1 MLTPSKMTK
10 FALLSKLLLAVALFS
25 VSTMRGEAV
34 QFADGVSHQLRV
46 QIVRQ
51 ILENKL
57 VTDVDINIF
66 LPKATQNIVVNNS
79 DSTVRYRVESRNAR
93 ALTRRSLLPS
103 SGTRQSGQNNQFY
116 GGDFTHSGSTGGIRD
131 DEGNLDPAGSAGN
144 LFGGTETGGDYGFAL
159 IATDDS
165 NTDGE
170 IVFNLPI
177 EDFRLIPP
185 QPIENY
191 LGSKELTYT
200 VGAEVDLGL
209 TPSISPASVE
219 SSARLPTV
227 DGYFHRYGYTATLHY
242 DGESIE
248 VDLENGLTPLDP
260 ILPGMM
266 LSENFFTNYD
276 NDPVITDYECPAG
289 EGGLTG
295 CINGATEHE
304 LAENQKITEIIE
316 NGLEEKNTNIF
327 LVGTP
332 TSAPVDGPMVMTL
345 TVYTSN
351 KVDYDYVQAG
361 DLVAPGNL
369 SFDPTG
375 LAATFRE
382 REHSVIFTVTLL
394 APKLPAL
401 VDNRALY
408 PSTYTLADPR
418 GADYALTL
426 PQVVVPNGSA
436 YTPREDGCLVFCGD
450 DYLLTITYNLTGAG
464 GQLVSDVLSGF
475 SYDPETRIFSGYPT
489 ALGEASLVYRATD
502 KYGNV
507 LEEPF
512 VAVATPPTDFNTE
525 PVGAGFGLNREV
537 DYTLPPA
544 DTGSPPFREHELLL
558 AAGSAA
564 GTVGQTFEQVFGG
577 LTFDRATRIVSGTLT
592 SAPNDNTLGEYVFT
606 YSLTDAYGHRGSGL
620 WRVQV
625 VAEDDAEQFELGVPL
640 VPEELRFT
648 LTGDVAYTL
657 PPGRGVNRGPWSY
670 SLTGFDNSAYYPSGA
685 RKNSLLGLTFDADT
699 RVLSGTVSFEY
710 HPVES
715 GAGVGYPTRAYGV
728 RDNFRMAY
736 TAIDRVGV
744 TYVKNFLI
752 AVKPRPAFVFLSHY
766 IGDGGSFVTLPRRV
780 DVLTENSIF
789 RAVFDKLQLAR
800 EDHTGWGPFSY
811 TLYKHDTLTYGVDR
825 LSSGDYTLS
834 NPCLPTCALPVV
846 QGGDPPDGWENTP
859 GWVGIEEVV
868 GTDYQRV
875 QYRNKVFGRAPHAVT
890 FQSYTFAVTATDSNG
905 VESLP
910 SPVIVQSY
918 PYLGFSDSIAKEMGL
933 PWADYYPNQL
943 FYPLSGSHDYTL
955 PHARGGWEGG
965 SQTIGYGLSARD
977 GGALPPEFSFTGDRK
992 LLWKSQNEED
1002 GPRFMQTFVIRGT
1015 DAGGQSDTHTFTL
1028 AANGRPVL
1036 VPAPAMTFTAGQ
1048 HRQVLLSIT
1057 PGTGTAPFKAA
1068 ALLEAPLP
1076 KGMRLDYESL
1086 FGVVGF
1092 LGRPTAEAVGDHLVT
1107 VEVTDYFGYS
1117 DKVTYEITIVPAL
1130 RFATEVADLSY
1141 TVNVPASTTLPLI
1154 KETTGLAP
1162 YVYDLVD
1169 SSGSK
1174 FADGSTIAGL
1184 SFDVATRVLS
1194 GTPTQPNEAGTVLT
1208 YRAFDANG
1216 APGVGGFLVHVFEQ
1230 GAFAGMQDDLAFTV
1244 GADIGEITL
1253 PSAIGGAAP
1262 LRYSLALETP
1272 DDVTP
1277 PTPDGVTFDAAEL
1290 LLTGVPTTPQA
1301 ALSYT
1306 LSVVDANGA
1315 GGVLPP
1321 FAMRVYPPPSF
1332 AITEN
1337 YGPFTFTAAAVHK
1350 AYTLPAVITDTGA
1363 PIVSY
1368 SFSGLR
1374 DELADAV
1381 VLDEEARSV
1390 GGAFAAPLDFTV
1402 QLHAIDANGVTA
1414 LAPLS
1419 SFVMVDAVAFTRAK
1433 LAALSDIRYRV
1444 GDTVDLE
1451 LPQAIG
1457 GAAPLTYSLVDSS
1470 GAAYVGQIDG
1480 LAFAAQTRKLHG
1492 ATSAASVGVYGLT
1505 YIATDVNAGEA
1516 QSPMQLSV
1524 LEQVALPSPGD
1535 ITYYSGA
1542 VAITTSLPPAINTI
1556 GVMSYRLRN
1565 LEDDRLELPP
1575 NFVFD
1580 GRANPPQLRG
1590 STGDD
1595 FFGPRTY
1602 RYTAI
1607 DGYDGSTATV
1617 TFSLE
1622 INNRPHLFPR
1632 PDVTFT
1638 VGYARD
1644 VTLAK
1649 AVGGVGDLTYR
1660 LDAAGGLPN
1669 WLTYGAS
1676 GASLAPFDFGNS
1688 ESVPS
1693 APQAA
1698 TVVTYSVT
1706 DSNGSSTKVTFA
1718 LLAVVPPSFAS
1729 LQPDVTFTALFPV
1742 FPFTLPPAQDGAG
1755 ELTYDIKP
1763 LLASGLLWRN
1773 SVRQVSGTP
1782 SQLPGDL
1789 DVAETEHSYTATDSN
1804 GASAALTFAVV
1815 IYRDVSV
1822 RPVKDMSFTAS
1833 ARTDKTLPDATN
1845 GYPPLSYA
1853 VVNIHAGDS
1862 MVPRAASSG
1871 ASSASSGGGL
1881 APRAVNPD
1889 EPSLLFDPNAKILT
1903 GNYDEEEI
1911 GPKPLVYRVTDAGG
1925 AAVDVSFTAHVMHP
1939 PTLAP
1944 NVVTFY
1950 VTKEELERGEP
1961 TLHALPKAV
1970 EGVGDYAYTA
1980 DFAGSSSAL
1989 TATTGSSSWLDF
2001 GGAGWAAG
2009 DAGQVVLTLARTA
2022 APPVSATITESM
2034 LMSPPT
2040 VTFMYSVAD
2049 ANDVT
2054 YTTEFYVTVA
2064 QSTDTKRK
2072 FFDVNKRILS
2082 EAAGTIASNTLRA
2095 ITNRIST
2102 ARQALSIPSIGGG
2115 RPSVSIGGQGS
2126 LAEMLAVHSKPLV
2139 DDVIDPKQLLN
2150 GTRFDL
2156 PLGAPGLGVGGGGS
2170 GLFGGGG
2177 AASMWG
2183 ATEFSRM
2190 SGNTREV
2197 KWDGDIQSLYLGADT
2212 RVGASG
2218 IAGVALAITNTD
2230 VDFED
2235 IGFDTRAGSG
2245 KYDMDITALHPY
2257 ISWRHDYIDT
2267 WASVGLGEGDLTIT
2281 SDGVDYPTD
2290 VSLQTLAL
2298 GGKGAY
2304 NIGGVRI
2311 NFKGEVFSTSLELDE
2326 TAQLAK
2332 QSISTG
2338 LTRVLGE
2345 WIGAPHS
2352 LANGAQL
2359 EPVYE
2364 FGWRYDYGDSELGA
2378 GFEKALGLRY
2388 TNKRLV
2394 GEARLHGAYNAG
2406 EFRQWGMYA
2415 SIHRLPTAD
2424 GRGLSV
2430 DISPSYGEETG
2441 GPESVWN
2448 GGGGVNLLQANTDR
2462 DYTLHFYSRVGYGL
2476 TNRRWRGL
2484 LTPFGEWTHDENN
2497 TYRFGVDWS
2506 PTDNFTLNLTGEY
2519 EERLDGDDESR
2530 IILQGASR
2538 L

>member
-1 MLTPSKMTK
+1 MQTSLNPTLFT
-10 FALLSKLLLAVALFS
+10 LRTLRRLLLAALLL
-25 VSTMRGEAV
+25 STSAM
-34 QFADGVSHQLRV
+34 
-46 QIVRQ
+46 
-51 ILENKL
+51 
-57 VTDVDINIF
+57 
-66 LPKATQNIVVNNS
+66 
-79 DSTVRYRVESRNAR
+79 RVEAAEFSHEAANDLRIRIYLAYINNQLVVDAPISIGLATATHISGSIVDYELFPESDYDPRIDTDGYSPSIPSVDMTYGDAR
-93 ALTRRSLLPS
+93 RRGIGPRSA
-103 SGTRQSGQNNQFY
+103 RQSD
-116 GGDFTHSGSTGGIRD
+116 GGLYDGNFRHVRARTGGIVDDDGNTISNEPGSLNGQPRD
-131 DEGNLDPAGSAGN
+131 SGN
-144 LFGGTETGGDYGFAL
+144 YGFAFR
-159 IATDDS
+159 ATDDS
-165 NTDGE
+165 TTSDT
-170 IVFNLPI
+170 ILFDLPVD
-177 EDFRLIPP
+177 ELRFSPEASHASDR
-185 QPIENY
+185 Y
-191 LGSKELTYT
+191 LGAKPFTYH
-200 VGAEVDLGL
+200 VGK
-209 TPSISPASVE
+209 SVPHDFE
-219 SSARLPTV
+219 SARLPNV
-227 DGYFHRYGYTATLHY
+227 RGYHYRYGYSVTLNH
-242 DGESIE
+242 DGNSTQ
-248 VDLENGLTPLDP
+248 VDLENGGGLGSV
-260 ILPGMM
+260 LPGM
-266 LSENFFTNYD
+266 SVAE
-276 NDPVITDYECPAG
+276 
-289 EGGLTG
+289 LTG
-295 CINGATEHE
+295 GGMR
-304 LAENQKITEIIE
+304 L
-316 NGLEEKNTNIF
+316 G
-327 LVGTP
+327 GTP
-332 TSAPVDGPMVMTL
+332 TASPGEGALVMTL
-345 TVYTSN
+345 TAYTSN
-351 KVDYDYVQAG
+351 QVDYDAG
-361 DLVAPGNL
+361 
-369 SFDPTG
+369 
-375 LAATFRE
+375 AADQLLE
-382 REHSVIFTVTLL
+382 RSVSRVFTITVIGH
-394 APKLPAL
+394 ALPAL
-401 VDNRALY
+401 ADNRALY
-408 PSTYTLADPR
+408 PSTYPLADPR
-418 GADYALTL
+418 GADYELTL
-426 PQVVVPNGSA
+426 PTVAADGHSGGYLA
-436 YTPREDGCLVFCGD
+436 TISYT
-450 DYLLTITYNLTGAG
+450 LTASTGQSVA
-464 GQLVSDVLSGF
+464 SVLPGL
-475 SYDPETRIFSGYPT
+475 SYDPATRIFSGYPT
-489 ALGEASLVYRATD
+489 ALGAASLIYRATD
-502 KYGNV
+502 QYGNV
-507 LEEPF
+507 AAVNMM
-512 VAVATPPTDFNTE
+512 VAATPPTGFNIG
-525 PVGAGFGLNREV
+525 PVGAGFGLNRAI
-537 DYTLPPA
+537 DWTLPTA
-544 DTGSPPFREHELLL
+544 DYGAPPFGDYELVL
-558 AAGSAA
+558 ADGSVA
-564 GTVGQTFEQVFGG
+564 GTVGQTLKQVFGG

-592 SAPNDNTLGEYVFT
+592 STPSDNTLGAYLFT
-606 YSLTDAYGHRGSGL
+606 YSMTDAYGYRGSGL
-620 WRVQV
+620 WRVV
-625 VAEDDAEQFELGVPL
+625 VASGADAEQYAVGAPL
-640 VPEELRFT
+640 VPEQLRLT

-657 PPGRGVNRGPWSY
+657 PPGRGVNRGPWRY
-670 SLTGFDNSAYYPSGA
+670 SLSGFDNSEFYPAGR
-685 RKNSLLGLTFDADT
+685 RKNSLLGLTFDSNT
-699 RVLSGTVSFEY
+699 RVLSGTVSFAYSPE
-710 HPVES
+710 
-715 GAGVGYPTRAYGV
+715 YGV

-736 TAIDRVGV
+736 TAIDRIGV
-744 TYVKNFLI
+744 TYVKNFVI
-752 AVKPRPAFVFLSHY
+752 AVKPRPNFIFFADYTNS
-766 IGDGGSFVTLPRRV
+766 GGAMASLPRLV
-780 DVLTENSIF
+780 DIRTVNDESDFL
-789 RAVFDKLQLAR
+789 FDKVHLAR
-800 EDHTGWGPFSY
+800 EDYTGWGPFSY
-811 TLYKHDTLTYGVDR
+811 TLYGDDTL
-825 LSSGDYTLS
+825 SSDAYTLS
-834 NPCLPTCALPVV
+834 TPCLPNCALPVAPSAT
-846 QGGDPPDGWENTP
+846 PPDGWENTP
-859 GWVGIEEVV
+859 GWVGITHVV
-868 GTDYQRV
+868 GADLRDQ
-875 QYRNKVFGRAPHAVT
+875 QFRNTVFGRAPHAVEV
-890 FQSYTFAVTATDSNG
+890 QVYTFAVTATDSNG

-910 SPVIVQSY
+910 SPVVIASY
-918 PYLGFSDSIAKEMGL
+918 PYLGFSDTMAKEMTL
-933 PWADYYPNQL
+933 PWSDYYPNQL
-943 FYPLSGSHDYTL
+943 FYPLSGEQTYTL
-955 PHARGGWEGG
+955 PHARGGWIADGTRPI
-965 SQTIGYGLSARD
+965 SYGLSAQD
-977 GGALPPEFSFTGDRK
+977 GGALPAEFSFVGGDRE
-992 LLWKSQNEED
+992 LSWGSQSGE
-1002 GPRFMQTFVIRGT
+1002 RFAQTFVIRGADRSSQT
-1015 DAGGQSDTHTFTL
+1015 DTHTFYV
-1028 AANGRPVL
+1028 AANGPPVL
-1036 VPAPAMTFTAGQ
+1036 MPGQAMTYTVGQ

-1057 PGTGTAPFKAA
+1057 PGTGTAPFTAKALA
-1068 ALLEAPLP
+1068 GAELP
-1076 KGMRLDYESL
+1076 HGMRLDDSSV
-1086 FGVVGF
+1086 FGIVGF
-1092 LGRPTAEAVGDHLVT
+1092 LGTPTDAAVGDHSV
-1107 VEVTDYFGYS
+1107 VIEVSDYFGYP
-1117 DKVTYEITIVPAL
+1117 DTVTYDITVVPAV
-1130 RFATEVADLSY
+1130 RFATAASDLSY
-1141 TVNVPASTTLPLI
+1141 TVDIAVSTTLSAV
-1154 KETTGLAP
+1154 ESTTGLAP
-1162 YVYDLVD
+1162 YVYQLLD

-1184 SFDVATRVLS
+1184 SFDAATRVLS
-1194 GTPTQPNEAGTVLT
+1194 GTPTQTHTSGITLT
-1208 YRAFDANG
+1208 YRAVDANG
-1216 APGVGGFLVHVFEQ
+1216 APGVDGFLAYVFEQ
-1230 GAFAGMQDDLAFTV
+1230 GTFVDIQDDLAFTV

-1253 PSAIGGAAP
+1253 PSVIGGVAP
-1262 LRYSLALETP
+1262 LHYSLA
-1272 DDVTP
+1272 P

-1290 LLTGVPTTPQA
+1290 LLTGIPTTPQA
-1301 ALSYT
+1301 AMSYT

-1315 GGVLPP
+1315 GGDLSP
-1321 FAMRVYPPPSF
+1321 FAMRVYPQPSF

-1350 AYTLPAVITDTGA
+1350 AYTLPAVVAETGA

-1374 DELADAV
+1374 DELVDAM
-1381 VLDEEARSV
+1381 VLDVDARSV
-1390 GGAFAAPLDFTV
+1390 GGVFATPLDFTV
-1402 QLHAIDANGVTA
+1402 QLHATDANGVTA

-1419 SFVMVDAVAFTRAK
+1419 SFVMVDAVAFTRAE
-1433 LAALSDIRYRV
+1433 LAALADHRYRV
-1444 GDTVDLE
+1444 GDTIDLA
-1451 LPQAIG
+1451 LPEASG
-1457 GAAPLTYSLVDSS
+1457 GASPLAYSLIDSS
-1470 GAAYVGQIDG
+1470 GAAYVAQIAG
-1480 LAFAAQTRKLHG
+1480 VSFAAQTRKLHG

-1516 QSPMQLSV
+1516 QSPMRLSV
-1524 LEQVALPSPGD
+1524 FDAVVLPSPGD

-1542 VAITTSLPPAINTI
+1542 VDITTKLPLAINTI
-1556 GVMSYRLRN
+1556 GVVSYRLRN
-1565 LEDDRLELPP
+1565 LEDDGLELPP
-1575 NFVFD
+1575 NFAFD
-1580 GRANPPQLRG
+1580 ARANPPQLRG

-1595 FFGPRTY
+1595 FFGPRMY

-1607 DGYDGSTATV
+1607 DDYDGSTATV

-1622 INNRPHLFPR
+1622 VNNRPHLFSR

-1638 VGYARD
+1638 VGYARA
-1644 VTLAK
+1644 VTLAT

-1660 LDAAGGLPN
+1660 LDAVGGLPN

-1676 GASLAPFDFGNS
+1676 GASLAPFTFGNS
-1688 ESVPS
+1688 ESAPS

-1698 TVVTYSVT
+1698 KVVTYSVT
-1706 DSNGSSTKVTFA
+1706 DSNGNSSAVTFA

-1729 LQPDVTFTALFPV
+1729 RQPDITFTALFPV
-1742 FPFTLPPAQDGAG
+1742 LPFTLPPAQDGAG
-1755 ELTYDIKP
+1755 ELTYDIAP

-1782 SQLPGDL
+1782 SQLPDGL
-1789 DVAETEHSYTATDSN
+1789 DVAETEHFYTATDSN
-1804 GASAALTFAVV
+1804 GASATLTFAVV

-1822 RPVKDMSFTAS
+1822 RPIQNVSFTAGVRS
-1833 ARTDKTLPDATN
+1833 DKTLPDATN

-1853 VVNIHAGDS
+1853 VVNIDEGDS
-1862 MVPRAASSG
+1862 MAPRAAP
-1871 ASSASSGGGL
+1871 SGGGL
-1881 APRAVNPD
+1881 APRAVAPQ
-1889 EPSLLFDPNAKILT
+1889 EPHLMFDPNDKILT
-1903 GNYDEEEI
+1903 GNYDEDEV

-1925 AAVDVSFTAHVMHP
+1925 AVVDVSFTAYVMHP
-1939 PTLAP
+1939 PALTP

-1950 VTKEELERGEP
+1950 VSKEEFGEP
-1961 TLHALPKAV
+1961 TLHALPPAT
-1970 EGVGDYAYTA
+1970 EGVGDTFAYTA
-1980 DFAGSSSAL
+1980 DFTGSSSAL
-1989 TATTGSSSWLDF
+1989 AATGVGGWLDF
-2001 GGAGWAAG
+2001 SDDEGWSVGGESN
-2009 DAGQVVLTLARTA
+2009 QEVLTLARGT
-2022 APPVSATITESM
+2022 APPVSATITEAM
-2034 LMSPPT
+2034 LMPPST

-2064 QSTDTKRK
+2064 LSTDTKRK

-2102 ARQALSIPSIGGG
+2102 ARQALSIPSIGG

-2170 GLFGGGG
+2170 GLFGGSG

-2183 ATEFSRM
+2183 ATEFSQM

-2257 ISWRHDYIDT
+2257 VSWRHDYIDT

-2448 GGGGVNLLQANTDR
+2448 GGGGVNLLQATNTDR

-2497 TYRFGVDWS
+2497 TYRFGVDWA